1 MMEEKGQLFLIQEFA
16 VMLTSKLGSQFGFTP
31 RGKRFRSRKMDSVI
45 RLDSSRVV
53 QLSVH

>member
-31 RGKRFRSRKMDSVI
+31 HGKRFRSRKMDSVI